1 MHIEMYTMY
10 CISSDEENIRHD
22 NLSKVDTTKGIKF

>member
-1 MHIEMYTMY
+1 MYTMY
-10 CISSDEENIRHD
+10 CNSSDEENIRND